1 MGFLVVD
8 KPVGWTSHD
17 VVDAARRWLGVR
29 RVGHLGTLDPLATGV
44 LPLAIREATKLVPYL
59 DPAEKVYV
67 GTIRLGSAT
76 DTYDAEGTETY
87 HHDGPLPSESEVLQ
101 ALERFRGTIDQIPPM
116 YSSVKKDGVPLYR
129 LARRGEHV
137 EREPRQVEI
146 RSIQMHHYAPP
157 EIGVEVVCSP
167 GTYVRTLAADLGEV
181 LGCGAHL
188 SGLRRT
194 RSGDFDLAQAR
205 PPEEFDALAEEGR
218 LEAELIPPERAL
230 GWPCVRLSALQAR
243 RVLNGGDVP
252 VAEARGEFETGTP
265 PRPGNRLCALAPSG
279 DLLAVVELRLDR
291 RLHPLRVF
299 GGG

>member
-1 MGFLVVD
+1 
-8 KPVGWTSHD
+8 
-17 VVDAARRWLGVR
+17 
-29 RVGHLGTLDPLATGV
+29 
-44 LPLAIREATKLVPYL
+44 
-59 DPAEKVYV
+59 
-67 GTIRLGSAT
+67 
-76 DTYDAEGTETY
+76 
-87 HHDGPLPSESEVLQ
+87 
-101 ALERFRGTIDQIPPM
+101 
-116 YSSVKKDGVPLYR
+116 
-129 LARRGEHV
+129 
-137 EREPRQVEI
+137 VEI